1 MKITKIALIGCGDH
15 VLKRVLPSLK
25 KINKLKLEFI
35 IVRNVKK
42 YKKKY
47 INLNIKFYSYRKKI
61 NDDIKWVYIATPNT
75 SHFELTNKYLEQNKN
90 IICEKPLTNSYDKTK
105 FLINKAKINNLKL
118 HEVDMFKHH
127 LQFKYLNKMI
137 KSNFNKIINI
147 DTKFIITHLEK
158 SNNIYKKKLS
168 GDSLY
173 SLGYYPISLLISLLG
188 EPKEIIYFQNK
199 ISDYQISL
207 SGKVR
212 FIYNNFLCNL
222 SWKIGGKYKNYIKI
236 NTNKKSYLFNR
247 IFSKD
252 YDFNSN
258 VVIQSFTNKNKK
270 EIILGKDDQFVN
282 MINKFIFSKNN
293 PKYLIT
299 KKIIKYLEK
308 INKN

>member
-1 MKITKIALIGCGDH
+1 VKITKIALIGFGDH

-25 KINKLKLEFI
+25 KIKKLKLEFI

-47 INLNIKFYSYRKKI
+47 INLKINFYSYRKKI

-75 SHFELTNKYLEQNKN
+75 SHFELSNKYLDQNKN
-90 IICEKPLTNSYDKTK
+90 VICEKPLTNSYDKTN
-105 FLINKAKINNLKL
+105 FLINKAKFNNLKL

-127 LQFKYLNKMI
+127 LQFKYLTKII

-147 DTKFIITHLEK
+147 DTKFIIPHLEK

-168 GDSLY
+168 EDSLY
-173 SLGYYPISLLISLLG
+173 SLGYYPVSLLISLIG

-199 ISDYQISL
+199 ISDYQINL
-207 SGKVR
+207 SGKVK
-212 FIYNNFLCNL
+212 FIYNNFHCNL

-236 NTNKKSYLFNR
+236 NTNKNSYLFNR

-252 YDFNSN
+252 YDFNSK
-258 VVIQSFTNKNKK
+258 VVIQSSTNKNKN

-299 KKIIKYLEK
+299 KKIIRYLEK